1 MARLGPPVDY
11 NPFEKK
17 KATGSSKPSGR
28 LGEPV
33 DFNPFEPKPQMGKYV
48 HGNLPMSKRAQNF
61 AAVAPYKA
69 QMQSPEV
76 LPYDPTYPN
85 DYTDQN
91 ASYGTKLAT
100 DAFQSIA
107 NIIDTVP
114 GMYRQSQA
122 MTKLGKALSEYDATG
137 RVQLTP
143 EVRAPQPQA
152 GFGLGPSLSVGD
164 QRLVTPATYA
174 EGQDA
179 LDYIKSIRREL
190 SSEDANRSEAF
201 RQVEGPIAEAFAST
215 AAQPEQALSAAGSVI
230 GAGLGTAVAG
240 PGAGTAVGAKVGAAI
255 GMTPALQ
262 TAYYQTYAEG
272 RDQGLSP
279 EDSDRRAKIS
289 LGIEAATEMIPG
301 LGGVAKSGFGTVVR
315 QSVTNAMDEGVAQT
329 ANIASDLLSATLTN
343 DPEARKVYQQLAPKS
358 FGEGVKQVAES
369 ALGGLVGGAVLT
381 APSAALQG
389 ASAMRN
395 RLTPSLDKKTTND
408 KKTSPVTEPLKVN
421 PINGSLTVQSTPV
434 VDTSVTAPSST
445 APSDSVVSDTVI
457 PITDK
462 SFSRAAGTNSLQQ
475 ESQVVN
481 TQGPLVTPVDT
492 PKSEDSPSDSPYARI
507 REMER
512 AITGDPMRFVDGIRK
527 NRSAVESLLDSLVQ
541 ERADAEREIR
551 RKYGVKSTDELDE
564 SSMSRDEANFMFYDD
579 SPDSSYLDRVAP
591 YMEDRRD
598 VEYELSRLARELPDT
613 PDGISASKEQLAR
626 AKYIVLEATD
636 MGLDGDAILKSV
648 AERVAERYN
657 DTNDAAQ
664 MAKSYLVT
672 LRDLLFRP
680 ETSSSEEAASQSS
693 VPARAQN
700 LLEVVPATTP
710 QAPAA
715 NVAPEPV
722 QSAVASFKTEKG
734 STYQVNGRSTTRN
747 KSDHTQQG
755 HDATDVGEKEPSLV
769 TVYFDRSAAKASLS
783 AAGVQNVSKSRVVL
797 DENNKRAYLF
807 TWNEAAG
814 KWGLT
819 AGMRDGVPYETE
831 PRVGLSPLEVWKETS
846 PEDSPIGAIE
856 QDKRSGLRS
865 FSGMH
870 EGNKIVEVTAPKAK
884 APKKPKAIRNRIST
898 PEQIAT
904 EELQQRVKTDP
915 EYRARIEANR
925 TLFLSDI
932 QNRAAEIAAQQAT
945 QPTTQEVTT
954 NNGEVLQ
961 KEEGQRQQQQGQGP
975 EVTPPAQLATGTP
988 TGKSTYASEQELK
1001 DDLFSGWMDPLASN
1015 AQKMDAEGRL
1025 VVYNGLSDLDTKDPQ
1040 AAAGV
1045 RKALSVVSGGRQ
1057 GASASAF
1064 AYNGKVYLDVSGVE
1078 KGQAKSKFLHEA
1090 MVHVEAKAGTDGRT
1104 RVNSLAARVDAW
1116 ANAGDPTARAAIDHV
1131 NTHYAGLINKV
1142 NAGDTKSALTVQEEK
1157 LAKYVQMLY
1166 DKYGG
1171 DAKGMIGTAKRLY
1184 NDIVSYFREKISRG
1198 LKALG
1203 FEGLQIRDRDIL
1215 DAVRYGRDVTAF
1227 KDKTYTPG
1235 QATGATPST
1244 TSSANMASPDM
1255 DAQLS
1260 VDDDTNSGEKSVL
1273 DVRESSL
1280 YKAMGNAGIRAL
1292 VAQGTASSDVFRVAI
1307 EERAGFQRLY
1317 VFKAEMLAKE
1327 VEDIISRL
1335 AKAMPDR
1342 AATRDKYRSLAAQY
1356 FMGDKTVN
1364 IPQDLKNVTDEFR
1377 NIVTDLQVLGIA
1389 YGVWSPKSVP
1399 RIMKSFGKWS
1409 RRAFQVFDLNPGEWK
1424 AIQMGLAARG
1434 KKDVVTQELPNIMKS
1449 MKLPSADKIRAMG
1462 VAARRKIPTD
1472 ITKKEADKRRKER
1485 DAVRAKMRRYAE
1497 SWGITSKKFRD
1508 IENQLIQLEAMGPDK
1523 LREKAIEWGTRLLD
1537 PRSSATFSPMI
1548 GPKNTLL
1555 IDDSS
1560 VDKARKQVPEWLQRL
1575 WGRHERIDSQA
1586 LISIEHLATIVAKY
1600 RAMTDL
1606 LSAGLADGSIIAPGD
1621 VTRSKRGYKEI
1632 DSDNPHDYGPL
1643 QGHWIKE
1650 EDAWLLEQSMYESAL
1665 AYVLRQGNLEQHT
1678 AVLQQKYPNSTA
1690 ANMALATATLLG
1702 PIGRVFK
1709 QLQVNV
1715 SLSALFINTASAFT
1729 LLAPTLGSWTA
1740 VKAIPQSV
1748 KIARSSAFA
1757 GIPLLQS
1764 KVTDAQLSKDLDYLM
1779 TKGLLQDGALAA
1791 QSRKQAI
1798 EKIREESNALRSG
1811 FAKTKNWSVNAFTS
1825 VFDVL
1830 SRMNSF
1836 GDETAKLLTF
1846 YARRAWNQQVFGV
1859 SESEAA
1865 DMAVEEVKDT
1875 MPSYTRTS
1883 PIAKALS
1890 NLGVIGAFIG
1900 WHAEMIRTTVNLART
1915 AGSKITKG
1923 IKDGNIGLVKYG
1935 MFDLSQIGLR
1945 TMAVTLLDATV
1956 AAPVFALVSMLG
1968 ADDEEEKQIEAGQ
1981 KINSDPT
1988 LSRAMY
1994 ELLPGWNKSNVHV
2007 SRDLGDGT
2015 YVTYTTRRYEMMPWG
2030 QMISAVAK
2038 GDNETAMETLKDT
2051 YASIYPTAIAA
2062 PGLGVAMLKWFK
2074 ADGVKDSAAAWDEV
2088 EKYSRDLA
2096 KSLTAG
2102 SVRTGAK
2109 ILSGD
2114 EKTGVKFT
2122 EGELAMEVAG
2132 FSPTVV
2138 DLGNIISQ
2146 HVFQYTGAMD
2156 DEKRRLSKDTYSEDG
2171 AIDLFS
2177 NASLKYDLWKEAR
2190 RKVEAL
2196 KAMGYDYDYFNS
2208 ALDRNPATANV
2219 SKKERKGL
2227 WEGYFILPDY
2237 TEFLNDRQDT
2247 EIERNPAK
2255 ESEITAKY
2263 DEYRKRLEEDWPK
2276 IESML
2281 NEQNVNYYED

>member
-11 NPFEKK
+11 NPFERK
-17 KATGSSKPSGR
+17 TPESKPKVR
-28 LGEPV
+28 LGPPV

-48 HGNLPMSKRAQNF
+48 PGNLPMSQRAQRF
-61 AAVAPYKA
+61 TEVSPYVAE
-69 QMQSPEV
+69 MQTPKQIPLGDMEV
-76 LPYDPTYPN
+76 ET
-85 DYTDQN
+85 T
-91 ASYGTKLAT
+91 GTLG
-100 DAFQSIA
+100 QIA
-107 NIIDTVP
+107 GFGKSVSNLVDTVP

-143 EVRAPQPQA
+143 AVSAPQPQA

-179 LDYIKSIRREL
+179 LDYIESIRREL

-230 GAGLGTAVAG
+230 GAGLGGMVAG
-240 PGAGTAVGAKVGAAI
+240 PWGAALGAKAGAAV
-255 GMTPALQ
+255 GMTPALE

-272 RDQGLSP
+272 RENNLSP
-279 EDSDRRAKIS
+279 EASRTRARIS
-289 LGIEAATEMIPG
+289 TGIEAATEMIPG

-315 QSVTNAMDEGVAQT
+315 QGVTNAMEEGVAQT

-343 DPEARKVYQQLAPKS
+343 DPEARKVYKQLAPQS
-358 FGEGVKQVAES
+358 FGEGVGQVAQS
-369 ALGGLVGGAVLT
+369 ALGGLVGGAVMT

-395 RLTPSLDKKTTND
+395 RLTPTNA
-408 KKTSPVTEPLKVN
+408 KGASPVTEPIKVN
-421 PINGSLTVQSTPV
+421 PVKESLMVQNTPV
-434 VDTSVTAPSST
+434 IDTSGT
-445 APSDSVVSDTVI
+445 APSDSVVSDKVI
-457 PITDK
+457 PNTDK

-475 ESQVVN
+475 ESQVVK
-481 TQGPLVTPVDT
+481 QAPLSISDAGTIIDNRLASLREAATRDRLDDGTVKSLTKEDEDLRLTLQENEKRVAAGILQTPER
-492 PKSEDSPSDSPYARI
+492 PYLSEDQKKVISQYRAEI
-507 REMER
+507 REKLEKHR
-512 AITGDPMRFVDGIRK
+512 AAVGYGNQLSQIETDLSKLGESDQDVVRYAQRLLGDSGTGYTAAKTLVAPTT
-527 NRSAVESLLDSLVQ
+527 VQ
-541 ERADAEREIR
+541 EQ
-551 RKYGVKSTDELDE
+551 ST
-564 SSMSRDEANFMFYDD
+564 A
-579 SPDSSYLDRVAP
+579 
-591 YMEDRRD
+591 
-598 VEYELSRLARELPDT
+598 
-613 PDGISASKEQLAR
+613 
-626 AKYIVLEATD
+626 
-636 MGLDGDAILKSV
+636 
-648 AERVAERYN
+648 
-657 DTNDAAQ
+657 
-664 MAKSYLVT
+664 
-672 LRDLLFRP
+672 
-680 ETSSSEEAASQSS
+680 
-693 VPARAQN
+693 
-700 LLEVVPATTP
+700 VPATTL
-710 QAPAA
+710 QTPAA

-722 QSAVASFKTEKG
+722 QSAVEAPVASTP
-734 STYQVNGRSTTRN
+734 TPMVQTP
-747 KSDHTQQG
+747 KS
-755 HDATDVGEKEPSLV
+755 
-769 TVYFDRSAAKASLS
+769 
-783 AAGVQNVSKSRVVL
+783 
-797 DENNKRAYLF
+797 
-807 TWNEAAG
+807 
-814 KWGLT
+814 
-819 AGMRDGVPYETE
+819 
-831 PRVGLSPLEVWKETS
+831 
-846 PEDSPIGAIE
+846 
-856 QDKRSGLRS
+856 
-865 FSGMH
+865 
-870 EGNKIVEVTAPKAK
+870 K
-884 APKKPKAIRNRIST
+884 APKKPKAIRNRLST

-904 EELQQRVKTDP
+904 QELQQRVKTDP

-945 QPTTQEVTT
+945 QPTQEVTT
-954 NNGEVLQ
+954 NDGEVLQ
-961 KEEGQRQQQQGQGP
+961 KEEGQRQQQRQGP
-975 EVTPPAQLATGTP
+975 EVTPTLATGT
-988 TGKSTYASEQELK
+988 TTKSTYASEQELK

-1015 AQKMDAEGRL
+1015 AQKMDTQGRL

-1064 AYNGKVYLDVSGVE
+1064 AYNGKVYLDVAGVE

-1090 MVHVEAKAGTDGRT
+1090 MVHVEAKAGTEGRT

-1116 ANAGDPTARAAIDHV
+1116 ANAGDTTARAAIDHV
-1131 NTHYAGLINKV
+1131 NSHYAGLISKA
-1142 NAGDTKSALTVQEEK
+1142 NAGDTTSAFTVQEEK
-1157 LAKYVQMLY
+1157 LAKYAQMLY

-1171 DAKGMIGTAKRLY
+1171 DAKGMVGTAKRLY

-1244 TSSANMASPDM
+1244 TSSANMASPDV
-1255 DAQLS
+1255 DAQLAIN
-1260 VDDDTNSGEKSVL
+1260 TNSNSGNNSVL

-1292 VAQGTASSDVFRVAI
+1292 IAQGTASSDVFRVAI

-1342 AATRDKYRSLAAQY
+1342 AATRDKYRNLAGQY
-1356 FMGDKTVN
+1356 FMGDSTVN
-1364 IPQDLKNVTDEFR
+1364 IPQELKDRTDELR

-1389 YGVWSPKSVP
+1389 YGVWGPKSVP

-1409 RRAFQVFDLNPGEWK
+1409 RRAFQVFEMNPGEWK

-1434 KKDVVTQELPNIMKS
+1434 EKDVVTQELSNIMKS
-1449 MKLPSADKIRAMG
+1449 MKLPSSDKIRAMG

-1497 SWGITSKKFRD
+1497 SWGITSKKFKD
-1508 IENQLIQLEAMGPDK
+1508 IEDQLIQLEAMGPDT

-1537 PRSSATFSPMI
+1537 PSSSATFSPMI

-1621 VTRSKRGYKEI
+1621 VTRSKRGYKKL

-1665 AYVLRQGNLEQHT
+1665 AYVLRQGNLEQH
-1678 AVLQQKYPNSTA
+1678 AAALQQKYPNSTV
-1690 ANMALATATLLG
+1690 ANAALATATLLG
-1702 PIGRVFK
+1702 PIGRMFK
-1709 QLQVNV
+1709 QVQVIL
-1715 SLSALFINTASAFT
+1715 SQSALFINTASAFV

-1740 VKAIPQSV
+1740 IKAIPKAV
-1748 KIARSSAFA
+1748 KIARSSSFA

-1764 KVTDAQLSKDLDYLM
+1764 KITDAQLSKDLDYLM
-1779 TKGLLQDGALAA
+1779 MKGLLQDGALAA

-1811 FAKTKNWSVNAFTS
+1811 FAKMKNWSVNAFTS

-1846 YARRAWNQQVFGV
+1846 YARRAWNQEVFGV
-1859 SESEAA
+1859 SEKEAA

-1900 WHAEMIRTTVNLART
+1900 WHADMIRTTVNLART

-1935 MFDLSQIGLR
+1935 MFDLAQIGLR
-1945 TMAVTLLDATV
+1945 TMSMTLADAAV

-1968 ADDEEEKQIEAGQ
+1968 ADDDEEKQIEAGQ

-2007 SRDLGDGT
+2007 SRDIGDGV

-2062 PGLGVAMLKWFK
+2062 PGLAVAALKWFK

-2196 KAMGYDYDYFNS
+2196 KAMGYDYNFFSD

-2219 SKKERKGL
+2219 SEDEREGL
-2227 WEGYFILPDY
+2227 WDGFFMLPDY
-2237 TEFLNDRQDT
+2237 TEFLNDREDKELERT
-2247 EIERNPAK
+2247 PDKAAEIK
-2255 ESEITAKY
+2255 AKY
-2263 DEYRKRLEEDWPK
+2263 QGYKDRLKEDWPK
-2276 IESML
+2276 IEKKL
-2281 NEQNVNYYED
+2281 NEQNVKYYED

>member
-1 MARLGPPVDY
+1 LARLGAPVDY

-48 HGNLPMSKRAQNF
+48 PGNLPMSKRAQRKAYDDSAPLREQEAIDRINAENPNRPQNIVPNV
-61 AAVAPYKA
+61 AAGIVSGTGTLAA
-69 QMQSPEV
+69 SATGGFMDNV
-76 LPYDPTYPN
+76 LDMMGFYPSEEDYYD
-85 DYTDQN
+85 
-91 ASYGTKLAT
+91 ASLGEDVDL
-100 DAFQSIA
+100 SGA
-107 NIIDTVP
+107 NIGNTI
-114 GMYRQSQA
+114 
-122 MTKLGKALSEYDATG
+122 
-137 RVQLTP
+137 
-143 EVRAPQPQA
+143 
-152 GFGLGPSLSVGD
+152 
-164 QRLVTPATYA
+164 
-174 EGQDA
+174 
-179 LDYIKSIRREL
+179 
-190 SSEDANRSEAF
+190 
-201 RQVEGPIAEAFAST
+201 VET
-215 AAQPEQALSAAGSVI
+215 AATAGQN
-230 GAGLGTAVAG
+230 L
-240 PGAGTAVGAKVGAAI
+240 
-255 GMTPALQ
+255 
-262 TAYYQTYAEG
+262 
-272 RDQGLSP
+272 
-279 EDSDRRAKIS
+279 
-289 LGIEAATEMIPG
+289 
-301 LGGVAKSGFGTVVR
+301 R
-315 QSVTNAMDEGVAQT
+315 QSVADTYPMPAALERLRARQSGKEGWEFAKQFAVEPIGAVLMLVEQLT
-329 ANIASDLLSATLTN
+329 QAAPFIATMGPVGGSAAL
-343 DPEARKVYQQLAPKS
+343 EA
-358 FGEGVKQVAES
+358 
-369 ALGGLVGGAVLT
+369 ALGGN
-381 APSAALQG
+381 SAADSFDAEWDQG
-389 ASAMRN
+389 IIQQSQQFQELAKAMGPEEARSALRAKRVSDTQVASGIAAAAASKLTGALGLNPVEQAMAGKAVTGGIGAKTLKELIGEPIEEIAVQIPQNAVDISTGSNKSLSDQVTETAITAAVMGPGTSAIVSAPATIGKGISAIRN
-395 RLTPSLDKKTTND
+395 RLTPTNAKGNPVKESLTVQNTPVIDTSNAKGA
-408 KKTSPVTEPLKVN
+408 SPVTEPLKGN
-421 PINGSLTVQSTPV
+421 PVKESLTVQNTPV
-434 VDTSVTAPSST
+434 IDTSITAPSST

-475 ESQVVN
+475 ESQVVK
-481 TQGPLVTPVDT
+481 QAPLSISDAGTIIDNRLASLREAATRDRLDDGTVKSLTKEDEDLRLTLQENEKRVAAGILQTPER
-492 PKSEDSPSDSPYARI
+492 PYLSEDQKKVISQYRAEI
-507 REMER
+507 REKLEKHRAAVGYGNQLSQMETDLSKLGESDQDVVR
-512 AITGDPMRFVDGIRK
+512 YAQRLLGDSGTGYTAAK
-527 NRSAVESLLDSLVQ
+527 SLV
-541 ERADAEREIR
+541 APTT
-551 RKYGVKSTDELDE
+551 ST
-564 SSMSRDEANFMFYDD
+564 
-579 SPDSSYLDRVAP
+579 
-591 YMEDRRD
+591 
-598 VEYELSRLARELPDT
+598 
-613 PDGISASKEQLAR
+613 EQSQT
-626 AKYIVLEATD
+626 VPST
-636 MGLDGDAILKSV
+636 
-648 AERVAERYN
+648 
-657 DTNDAAQ
+657 
-664 MAKSYLVT
+664 T
-672 LRDLLFRP
+672 LQ
-680 ETSSSEEAASQSS
+680 T
-693 VPARAQN
+693 
-700 LLEVVPATTP
+700 
-710 QAPAA
+710 PAA
-715 NVAPEPV
+715 NVAPEPI
-722 QSAVASFKTEKG
+722 QSAVEAPVT
-734 STYQVNGRSTTRN
+734 STP
-747 KSDHTQQG
+747 
-755 HDATDVGEKEPSLV
+755 AP
-769 TVYFDRSAAKASLS
+769 
-783 AAGVQNVSKSRVVL
+783 VV
-797 DENNKRAYLF
+797 
-807 TWNEAAG
+807 
-814 KWGLT
+814 
-819 AGMRDGVPYETE
+819 VET
-831 PRVGLSPLEVWKETS
+831 PK
-846 PEDSPIGAIE
+846 PE
-856 QDKRSGLRS
+856 
-865 FSGMH
+865 
-870 EGNKIVEVTAPKAK
+870 
-884 APKKPKAIRNRIST
+884 APKKPRGVRNRIST

-904 EELQQRVKTDP
+904 QELQQRVKTDP

-945 QPTTQEVTT
+945 QPTTQEVST

-975 EVTPPAQLATGTP
+975 EVTPAQLATGT
-988 TGKSTYASEQELK
+988 TSKSTYASEQELK

-1015 AQKMDAEGRL
+1015 AQKMDTQGRL

-1040 AAAGV
+1040 AAKAIRDSVAFISEGRKGAG
-1045 RKALSVVSGGRQ
+1045 
-1057 GASASAF
+1057 ASAF

-1090 MVHVEAKAGTDGRT
+1090 MVHVSASLDAGQRS
-1104 RVNSLAARVDAW
+1104 RVDSLASRVDAW
-1116 ANAGDPTARAAIDHV
+1116 AKAGDKTAMAAIGRV
-1131 NTHYAGLINKV
+1131 LRNYPGVVSASKSG
-1142 NAGDTKSALTVQEEK
+1142 NAPWAVTNLQEEK
-1157 LAKYVQMLY
+1157 LAKYAQMLY

-1171 DAKGMIGTAKRLY
+1171 DAKGMVGTAKRLY

-1198 LKALG
+1198 LKARG
-1203 FEGLQIRDRDIL
+1203 FDGLQIRDRDIL

-1227 KDKTYTPG
+1227 KDGTYTPG
-1235 QATGATPST
+1235 QATTGAAPS
-1244 TSSANMASPDM
+1244 TSSANMASPDV
-1255 DAQLS
+1255 DAQLAIN
-1260 VDDDTNSGEKSVL
+1260 TNSNSGNNSVL

-1335 AKAMPDR
+1335 SKAMPDR

-1434 KKDVVTQELPNIMKS
+1434 EKDVVTQELPNIMDS
-1449 MKLPSADKIRAMG
+1449 MKLPSADEIRAMG

-1485 DAVRAKMRRYAE
+1485 DAVRAKMNRYAE
-1497 SWGITSKKFRD
+1497 SWGITSKKFKD

-1621 VTRSKRGYKEI
+1621 VTRSKRGYKKL

-1665 AYVLRQGNLEQHT
+1665 AYVLRQGNLEQHA
-1678 AVLQQKYPNSTA
+1678 AVLQQKVPESYA
-1690 ANMALATATLLG
+1690 ANAALATATLIG
-1702 PIGRVFK
+1702 PIGRMFK
-1709 QLQVNV
+1709 QLQVNF

-1757 GIPLLQS
+1757 GIPLLQA

-1811 FAKTKNWSVNAFTS
+1811 FAKRKNWAVNAFTS

-1945 TMAVTLLDATV
+1945 TMSMTLADAAV

-2038 GDNETAMETLKDT
+2038 DDPEAAMSTLKDT
-2051 YASIYPTAIAA
+2051 FASIYPTAIAA
-2062 PGLGVAMLKWFK
+2062 PGLGVAALKWFK
-2074 ADGVKDSAAAWDEV
+2074 ADNVKDSAAAWDEV
-2088 EKYSRDLA
+2088 EKYSRDLG

-2114 EKTGVKFT
+2114 EKTGVQFT

-2196 KAMGYDYDYFNS
+2196 KAMGYDYDYFHS